1 MKFLVWKI
9 KYQNKA
15 RRWLEKNAKS
25 DKTITEGIIDRIS
38 ELSENPY
45 QMSKQLTGSTSF
57 TLRIGD
63 YRVIFDILYNEGVID
78 ITKIFKRS
86 KVY

>member
-25 DKTITEGIIDRIS
+25 DKTITKGIIDRIS

-63 YRVIFDILYNEGVID
+63 YRAIFDILYNEGVID